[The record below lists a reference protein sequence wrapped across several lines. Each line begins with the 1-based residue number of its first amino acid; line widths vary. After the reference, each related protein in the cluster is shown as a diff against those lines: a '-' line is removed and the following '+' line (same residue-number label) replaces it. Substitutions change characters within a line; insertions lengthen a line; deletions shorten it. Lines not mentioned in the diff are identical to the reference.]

1 MVVVVVVVVVVVGGG
16 GGGLGI
22 TNIGVLP
29 KNGGLDS
36 LQT

>member
-1 MVVVVVVVVVVVGGG
+1 MVVVVVVVVVVGGG
-16 GGGLGI
+16 GGLRI